1 MTMLKI
7 YNILSRLFWVQF
19 QIYLDRNLSS
29 KTRYYIY
36 LDLTQYVH
44 CTVHPISAKIFLFT
58 HLRLENVFMIE
69 TSSSSANCVIVV
81 DLKCTQYQPRDLIE
95 KRPSSQDA
103 KRVVSA
109 DSDRD
114 RETKMRPEIHYY

>member
-1 MTMLKI
+1 MTMFKI
-7 YNILSRLFWVQF
+7 YNILNRLFWVQF

-36 LDLTQYVH
+36 LDLKKYVH

-69 TSSSSANCVIVV
+69 TSSANCVIVV
-81 DLKCTQYQPRDLIE
+81 DLKCTQYQHRDLIE